1 MRKLFCLITL
11 LIVTH
16 VAYAVEDVSLQYKLL
31 QGDRVAISVWGEDT
45 LNLKDIMVLP
55 DGTISFPLA
64 GNFQVV
70 GYTTQQVEAFIT
82 EKLKE
87 YLPVPKVTVV
97 VTGVD
102 GNRAYVVGKVLKPGP
117 VLLNTP
123 TTVLQAIA
131 IAGALDRFADEDNI
145 KVIRNTADG
154 QQVFKVNYGE
164 LVKGKSL
171 ETNILLKSGD
181 TIVVP

>member
-1 MRKLFCLITL
+1 MRKLFCLIVF
-11 LIVTH
+11 LIVSH
-16 VAYAVEDVSLQYKLL
+16 VASAVEDVSLQYKLL

-102 GNRAYVVGKVLKPGP
+102 GSRAYVVGKVLKPGP

-131 IAGALDRFADEDNI
+131 VAGALDRFADEDNI
-145 KVIRNTADG
+145 KVIRSTADG
-154 QQVFKVNYGE
+154 QQVFKVNYGD

>member
-1 MRKLFCLITL
+1 MINVTKTFLPPFDEYAAVLKRAWDKGWITNNGEL
-11 LIVTH
+11 VLG
-16 VAYAVEDVSLQYKLL
+16 LQ
-31 QGDRVAISVWGEDT
+31 
-45 LNLKDIMVLP
+45 
-55 DGTISFPLA
+55 
-64 GNFQVV
+64 
-70 GYTTQQVEAFIT
+70 

-87 YLPVPKVTVV
+87 YLPAPKVTVV

-102 GNRAYVVGKVLKPGP
+102 GSRASVVGKVLKPGP

-145 KVIRNTADG
+145 KVIRNAADG
-154 QQVFKVNYGE
+154 QQVFKVNYGD

-171 ETNILLKSGD
+171 ESNIFLKAGD
-181 TIVVP
+181 TVVVP

>member
-1 MRKLFCLITL
+1 MRILLRLIPFLLFTNLAL
-11 LIVTH
+11 
-16 VAYAVEDVSLQYKLL
+16 AVEDVALQYRLL
-31 QGDRVAISVWGEDT
+31 PGDRVAISVWGEDT

-70 GYTTQQVEAFIT
+70 GYTTLQVEAFIT

-97 VTGVD
+97 VTGVE

-117 VLLNTP
+117 ILLNSP

-145 KVIRNTADG
+145 KVIRHTMEG
-154 QQVFKVNYGE
+154 QQVFKLSYDD
-164 LVKGKSL
+164 LVKGKNL
-171 ETNILLKSGD
+171 ESNILLKPGD
-181 TIVVP
+181 TVIVP

>member
-1 MRKLFCLITL
+1 MRKLFYLITL
-11 LIVTH
+11 LIVSH
-16 VAYAVEDVSLQYKLL
+16 VACAVEDVSLQYKLL

-97 VTGVD
+97 VTGVE

-145 KVIRNTADG
+145 KVIRSTMEG
-154 QQVFKVNYGE
+154 QQVFKVDYGD
-164 LVKGKSL
+164 LVKGKNL
-171 ETNILLKSGD
+171 ESNILLKSGD

>member
-11 LIVTH
+11 LTITH
-16 VAYAVEDVSLQYKLL
+16 FSFATEDVSLQYRLL
-31 QGDRVAISVWGEDT
+31 QGDRVAISVWGEET

-97 VTGVD
+97 VTGVE
-102 GNRAYVVGKVLKPGP
+102 GNKAYVVGKVAKPGP
-117 VLLNTP
+117 LLLNTP

-131 IAGALDRFADEDNI
+131 IAGALDRFADEENI
-145 KVIRNTADG
+145 KVIRLTAEG
-154 QQVFKVNYGE
+154 QQVFKLNYRE
-164 LVKGKSL
+164 LVKGKNL
-171 ETNILLKSGD
+171 ESNIMLKSGD
-181 TIVVP
+181 TIIVP

>member
-1 MRKLFCLITL
+1 MKILLSLISFLFFH
-11 LIVTH
+11 VT
-16 VAYAVEDVSLQYKLL
+16 AYAAENVSLQYKLL
-31 QGDRVAISVWGEDT
+31 QGDRVAISVWGEET

-87 YLPVPKVTVV
+87 YLPAPKVTVV
-97 VTGVD
+97 VTGVE
-102 GNRAYVVGKVLKPGP
+102 GNKAYVVGKVAKPGP
-117 VLLNTP
+117 LLINTP

-131 IAGALDRFADEDNI
+131 IAGALDRFADEEDI
-145 KVIRNTADG
+145 KVIRLTAEG
-154 QQVFKVNYGE
+154 QQVFKLNYRD
-164 LVKGKSL
+164 LVKGKNL
-171 ETNILLKSGD
+171 ESNILLKSGD
-181 TIVVP
+181 TIIVP

>member
-1 MRKLFCLITL
+1 MKKLLCIFTFLIL
-11 LIVTH
+11 NH
-16 VAYAVEDVSLQYKLL
+16 AAYAVEDVSLQYKLL
-31 QGDRVAISVWGEDT
+31 AGDRVAISVWGEDT

-87 YLPVPKVTVV
+87 YLPAPKVTVV
-97 VTGVD
+97 VTGVE
-102 GNRAYVVGKVLKPGP
+102 GSRAYVVGKVLKPGP

-145 KVIRNTADG
+145 KVIRSTADG

-164 LVKGKSL
+164 LVKGKGL
-171 ETNILLKSGD
+171 ESNILLKAGD
-181 TIVVP
+181 TVVVP